1 MTVAEAVQESFEVIL
16 PFFPVSVQ
24 TLILD
29 SSVSDLMLNANGSV
43 FTERNGRLVREE
55 GVIVTREKMQAAA
68 ENILSLLGGYITTQ
82 DPIQD
87 SRLPDGARVAVV
99 GPPCSPD
106 GYTITI
112 RKFNHWFTLEEL
124 VEKGAV
130 PEQIADDLLTRM
142 MRKKNI
148 LVSGGTSSGK
158 TTLLNAFVQ
167 KIPASERLIVIEKPS
182 ELQLLN
188 RVNAVRWEAIDG
200 LPGRAEVTVGHLL
213 SAALRHRPD
222 RIIVGEVRGSTA
234 YDLLQALNTGHSGT
248 FSTVHADNAV
258 GALERISS
266 LALSAYANLNH
277 GFVRS
282 ETANAVNY
290 VVHAGRDAGG
300 NRCVTEVIQV
310 GGYSQQTNCFVTE
323 QLYKRGN

>member
-1 MTVAEAVQESFEVIL
+1 MNADPVHASFDLILPYFPAAVQR
-16 PFFPVSVQ
+16 
-24 TLILD
+24 LILD
-29 SSVSDLMLNANGSV
+29 SGVSDLMLNANGSV
-43 FTERNGRLVREE
+43 FTDRNGRLVREE
-55 GVIVTREKMQAAA
+55 GVVVTREKMQAAA
-68 ENILSLLGGYITTQ
+68 ENILALLGGYITMQ

-87 SRLPDGARVAVV
+87 GRLPDGARVAVV

-106 GYTITI
+106 GYTVTI

-124 VEKGAV
+124 IAKGTIEASV
-130 PEQIADDLLTRM
+130 ASELLGFM
-142 MRKKNI
+142 LSKKNI

-158 TTLLNAFVQ
+158 TTLLNACVQ
-167 KIPASERLIVIEKPS
+167 KIPTKERLIVIEKPS
-182 ELQLLN
+182 ELQLLD
-188 RVNAVRWEAIDG
+188 RDNAVRWEAIDG

-222 RIIVGEVRGSTA
+222 RIIVGEVRGATA

-266 LALSAYANLNH
+266 LALSAHPNLNH

-282 ETANAVNY
+282 ETANAINY
-290 VVHAGRDAGG
+290 VVHAGRNGEG
-300 NRCVTEVIQV
+300 TRCVTEVIRV
-310 GGYSQQTNCFVTE
+310 VGYSQATNIFETE
-323 QLYKRGN
+323 QLYKRVN

>member
-1 MTVAEAVQESFEVIL
+1 
-16 PFFPVSVQ
+16 
-24 TLILD
+24 
-29 SSVSDLMLNANGSV
+29 
-43 FTERNGRLVREE
+43 
-55 GVIVTREKMQAAA
+55 
-68 ENILSLLGGYITTQ
+68 
-82 DPIQD
+82 
-87 SRLPDGARVAVV
+87 
-99 GPPCSPD
+99 
-106 GYTITI
+106 
-112 RKFNHWFTLEEL
+112 
-124 VEKGAV
+124 
-130 PEQIADDLLTRM
+130 

-167 KIPASERLIVIEKPS
+167 KIPATERLIVIEKPS

-188 RVNAVRWEAIDG
+188 RDNAVRWEAIDG

-290 VVHAGRDAGG
+290 VVHAGRDSGG

-310 GGYSQQTNCFVTE
+310 AGYSQQTNCFVTE